1 MKHITLCNCL
11 CCSSPFSPSSCSS
24 RDFASVIQNIGK
36 FGEKSCFTDHQ
47 TANTIYHFRDSVR
60 SLKETSR
67 HIKLS
72 HTNIALLL
80 QEATQ
85 KYHKLTDYWTK
96 SCYLSLCPSLCLLRF
111 ALPSSS
117 LQVFSF
123 FRSLTSSQVIIR
135 EIYSFVFLVWKSFSS
150 SYT

>member
-1 MKHITLCNCL
+1 MCETHNALQL
-11 CCSSPFSPSSCSS
+11 PVLFFSFFSFFLSS

-111 ALPSSS
+111 VLPSPS
-117 LQVFSF
+117 LQLF
-123 FRSLTSSQVIIR
+123 
-135 EIYSFVFLVWKSFSS
+135 SFSS
-150 SYT
+150 SLNITSDHLWNI

>member
-96 SCYLSLCPSLCLLRF
+96 SCYLSLPFSVYCGLRF
-111 ALPSSS
+111 LRLPSRRVFFSV
-117 LQVFSF
+117 LQ
-123 FRSLTSSQVIIR
+123 TSQVIIR
-135 EIYSFVFLVWKSFSS
+135 EIYSFVFLVWKWFSPS
-150 SYT
+150 

>member
-1 MKHITLCNCL
+1 MCETHNALQL
-11 CCSSPFSPSSCSS
+11 PVLFFSFFSFFLSS

-85 KYHKLTDYWTK
+85 KYHKLTNYWTK
-96 SCYLSLCPSLCLLRF
+96 SCYLSLPFSLFTTVC
-111 ALPSSS
+111 A
-117 LQVFSF
+117 
-123 FRSLTSSQVIIR
+123 
-135 EIYSFVFLVWKSFSS
+135 SFVFLAGFQFFQIFNVVTSDHSWNI
-150 SYT
+150 

>member
-85 KYHKLTDYWTK
+85 KYHKLTDYWRK
-96 SCYLSLCPSLCLLRF
+96 SCYLSLPFSLFTMACASF
-111 ALPSSS
+111 AFLAAQFFQY
-117 LQVFSF
+117 LKHQKWWFMKYIVSF
-123 FRSLTSSQVIIR
+123 FWFENGFFQVR
-135 EIYSFVFLVWKSFSS
+135 PS
-150 SYT
+150 